1 MDANQPA
8 ISGAGDGAEVV
19 RVRDGGIPEAGV
31 EQLLEQAGGLQGGV
45 DVAVAGRAPFEVG
58 GVRWP
63 LDGGVRSSW
72 RSLGSLFCRK
82 SSGRSP
88 DGQVLVLREQLE
100 GVLAGAERVHE
111 HERQTGAG
119 GGAGGADLL
128 DDDVQEGAAV
138 PHGQQGLRTVQP
150 HRGPEAAVEIDDD
163 QLVERLLRL
172 LGVDVD
178 GIQRGGSRYGSMVSS
193 GMDPV
198 TPPSSS

>member
-1 MDANQPA
+1 M
-8 ISGAGDGAEVV
+8 
-19 RVRDGGIPEAGV
+19 
-31 EQLLEQAGGLQGGV
+31 
-45 DVAVAGRAPFEVG
+45 AGRAPFEVG

-63 LDGGVRSSW
+63 LDGGGQVVLAE
-72 RSLGSLFCRK
+72 LGLLVLQEVQRQVP
-82 SSGRSP
+82 P